1 MKTIAEFSS
10 TYKNSLR
17 EYPKN
22 RTPADYVKPKA
33 TFEARSV
40 AKTSAN
46 FGDSPVKNPYMRS
59 QTYWMPNDK
68 ARVANQQL
76 LIAQKAHD

>member
-1 MKTIAEFSS
+1 MKTIAEFSN

-17 EYPKN
+17 EYPKL

-33 TFEARSV
+33 TIEARSI
-40 AKTSAN
+40 AKTSCN

-59 QTYWMPNDK
+59 QTYWMANDK
-68 ARVANQQL
+68 VRTANQQL
-76 LIAQKAHD
+76 LIA